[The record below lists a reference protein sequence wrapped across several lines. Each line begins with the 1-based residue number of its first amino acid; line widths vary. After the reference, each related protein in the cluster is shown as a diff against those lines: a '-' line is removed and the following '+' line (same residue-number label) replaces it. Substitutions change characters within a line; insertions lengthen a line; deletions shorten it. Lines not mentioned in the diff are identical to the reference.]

1 MVLMGTGGGGNYRQT
16 PRRGGAL
23 GDRIKC
29 LCRGDWIH
37 GISHLP
43 VQGRRASL
51 APVRLTLVGE
61 LWFACSVLNWGYRDW
76 GRGGGGGARSDEGEI
91 RGHCQIQRA
100 CSPLPARSLAMLRD
114 SMERSGPA
122 PSDLARDAPTLL
134 GVCPAG
140 RGRLAV
146 GTQWSYSHD
155 VSLPSVRL
163 APAVDGHQHGQQQH
177 GSATA

>member
-51 APVRLTLVGE
+51 APVRLTLVSE
-61 LWFACSVLNWGYRDW
+61 LCMLRAQL
-76 GRGGGGGARSDEGEI
+76 GRWGGARSDQGT
-91 RGHCQIQRA
+91 
-100 CSPLPARSLAMLRD
+100 LPDSARILASSREVNGNLRD
-114 SMERSGPA
+114 SMESSGPA
-122 PSDLARDAPTLL
+122 PSRARQQRPRPAPRLPCWPGLAGCWDSMELFQRRVLAFCSSCSCDRRPSAR
-134 GVCPAG
+134 PATT
-140 RGRLAV
+140 RRRHRLML
-146 GTQWSYSHD
+146 Q
-155 VSLPSVRL
+155 
-163 APAVDGHQHGQQQH
+163 
-177 GSATA
+177 